1 MRSNMNSESGF
12 TLVEV
17 LVAMVIL
24 AFGLIAVANLM
35 VVAGSSN
42 SLANHT
48 TAAAA
53 EATEVLERLKAVPFL
68 TLTAGGNLAADAG
81 STANCDATNNA
92 TECAVTGNYNQM
104 RNLPGVGWVKT
115 RWLITAVP
123 SAQMAGE
130 QAGSAL
136 FITVRSEGQGPLT
149 GQRSRA
155 EFTTFRV
162 CPSGTPYCP

>member
-1 MRSNMNSESGF
+1 MRSTMNSDTESGF

-17 LVAMVIL
+17 LIAMVIL

-48 TAAAA
+48 TAAAT

-68 TLTAGGNLAADAG
+68 TLTAGGDLVADAG
-81 STANCDATNNA
+81 NALNCDATNNA

-104 RNLPGVGWVKT
+104 RNIPGVGWIKT

-123 SAQMAGE
+123 QW
-130 QAGSAL
+130 
-136 FITVRSEGQGPLT
+136 
-149 GQRSRA
+149 RSRA
-155 EFTTFRV
+155 QRPVRHST
-162 CPSGTPYCP
+162 SL